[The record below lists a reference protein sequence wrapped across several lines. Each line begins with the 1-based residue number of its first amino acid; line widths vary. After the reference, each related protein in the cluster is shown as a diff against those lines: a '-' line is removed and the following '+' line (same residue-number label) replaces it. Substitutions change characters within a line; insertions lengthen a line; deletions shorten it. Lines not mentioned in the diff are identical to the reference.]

1 MLFSQLEYLVALARE
16 GHFSRAAEVCHVSQ
30 PALSAGIRKLEAEF
44 DTQIVRRANR
54 YEGLTA
60 EGEKLVTW
68 ARKILA
74 DRQSLT
80 EELQT
85 MRGELS
91 GTLRVGAIPT
101 ALPALSMLT
110 RPFQLEH
117 PSVRL
122 SLLSLSTT
130 DIRRS
135 LTEFDIDAAVG
146 YMDVPVGSGVRA
158 LPLYHERY
166 ILLAP
171 PDSMP
176 ADQESVTWSEAAT
189 MRLCLL
195 TDDMRNRQFL
205 DATFESVNIRP
216 RVEMETNSI
225 SALYTHVRD
234 GSFATVMPHTWLGA
248 FHIPADMRVLPLV
261 EPRVTQGV
269 GLLVPN
275 HQPESMMC
283 RALVRVADKVNM
295 AGRLDTVLREQL
307 HGLRHAG

>member
-16 GHFSRAAEVCHVSQ
+16 GHFSRAAEACHVSQ

-60 EGEKLVTW
+60 EGEKLVAW

-85 MRGELS
+85 MRGELT
-91 GTLRVGAIPT
+91 GTLRIGAIPT
-101 ALPALSMLT
+101 ALPALCMLT
-110 RPFQLEH
+110 RPFQIEH
-117 PSVRL
+117 PRVRL

-146 YMDVPVGSGVRA
+146 YMDAPVGSGVRA

-166 ILLAP
+166 VLLTSH
-171 PDSMP
+171 DSIP
-176 ADQESVTWSEAAT
+176 ADQESVTWAEAAA

-205 DATFESVNIRP
+205 NETFESVNTRP
-216 RVEMETNSI
+216 RVELETNSI
-225 SALYTHVRD
+225 SALYTHVHD

-248 FHIPADMRVLPLV
+248 FQVPKDMRVIPLV

-275 HQPESMMC
+275 HEPESMLC
-283 RALVRVADKVNM
+283 RALVKVADRVNM
-295 AGRLDTVLREQL
+295 AGRLDTALRERL
-307 HGLRHAG
+307 RGLSPTG